1 MFKDTITVFNRYIDI
16 LGATTWYPTVIH
28 DVNVNIDKASIIA
41 KYGTESRD
49 SVVLNVPY
57 KIIDEVKKV
66 ARKAYLPPKEWENQ
80 TNNMLQVTITFTD
93 DAEEF
98 DFFYVGEWLNATPIK
113 DDDYGREGF
122 YNYMNDRYD
131 YVFAITKVAEYSV
144 IPHFEIMG
152 A

>member
-1 MFKDTITVFNRYIDI
+1 MFKDTITVFNRYIDS
-16 LGATTWYPTVIH
+16 LGAITWYPTVIH
-28 DVNVNIDKASIIA
+28 NVNVNIDKASIIA
-41 KYGTESRD
+41 KYGAESRD
-49 SVVLNVPY
+49 SVVLNVHY
-57 KIIDEVKKV
+57 KIIGGVKKV
-66 ARKAYLPPKEWENQ
+66 AEKAYLPPMEWENQ
-80 TNNMLQVTITFTD
+80 TNDMLPETITFTD

-98 DFFYVGEWLNATPIK
+98 DFFYFGEWMNNTPVN